1 VDQPQRPGI
10 RLSLSPIAGSKVM
23 RPRKDETERRGEI
36 VRVRLTTQES
46 ALLSQ
51 QAGALGLTISDY
63 IRSKLLAGED
73 AQVRRVSRQRQLPG
87 DVAEAVRVLSRVG
100 VNLQILR
107 DLADLDGQGVDIPVL
122 DQAATMIVEVLKSL
136 KG

>member
-1 VDQPQRPGI
+1 
-10 RLSLSPIAGSKVM
+10 M

-36 VRVRLTTQES
+36 VRVRLTTLEA

-51 QAGALGLTISDY
+51 HAATVGLTVSDY
-63 IRSKLLAGED
+63 IRSKLLAGEG
-73 AQVRRVSRQRQLPG
+73 AQVKQVSRQRQLPG
-87 DVAEAVRVLSRVG
+87 DVAEAVRVLSRIG

-107 DLADLDGQGVDIPVL
+107 DLADLDRKGVDIPAL
-122 DQAATMIVEVLKSL
+122 NRAATMIVENLKRL

>member
-1 VDQPQRPGI
+1 
-10 RLSLSPIAGSKVM
+10 M

-100 VNLQILR
+100 VHLQILR